1 MTPEDI
7 FGTWMLISH
16 QMVTLGTDERRE
28 MFGPDPL
35 GTLVLTPDHRMM
47 AFITA
52 KDRKPAVDDASTA
65 ALYKSMLAYSGPF
78 RLEAPDQLVTT
89 VEMAWHP
96 AWVGS
101 EQART
106 LALEGDILSI
116 MTPVMAHPT
125 ISGQTSRGVLKWRRS
140 SRF

>member
-1 MTPEDI
+1 MTPEDL
-7 FGTWMLISH
+7 FGTWTLISH
-16 QMVTLGTDERRE
+16 QFVTLETDERRE
-28 MFGPDPL
+28 MFGADPL
-35 GTLVLTPDHRMM
+35 GTLVLTPDHRMI

-52 KDRKPAVDDASTA
+52 NDRKPAVDDASTA
-65 ALYKSMLAYSGPF
+65 ALYKSMLVYSGPF

-96 AWVGS
+96 AWVGG

-125 ISGQTSRGVLKWRRS
+125 IAGQTARGVLTWRRL